1 MPLVIDTYNVLH
13 VTGVLPPEL
22 VVGDPAGLAELIARS
37 RFAVEAAW
45 LVCDGVPKGASRS
58 GRVVIEGA
66 GRGGSADDAI
76 VAIVGRSSAPRRMT
90 VVTSDRGLTRRV
102 RSRGVEVLRS
112 EEFLAMLVDDLS
124 RVRGKRGAG
133 KPRPASPRRSVPLS
147 EREVAGWMEVF
158 RISAELAAIEATE
171 ATETPAPAP
180 RKRTVRS
187 ASTDAALERYLEA
200 TKELED
206 PLSVLEGRGG
216 ADLLDALGALDDASL
231 EAMMA
236 EHEPSIEKDGARVG
250 GRKKPRKRSGKRG
263 GS

>member
-1 MPLVIDTYNVLH
+1 VPLVIDTYNVLH

-66 GRGGSADDAI
+66 GHGGSADDAI

-171 ATETPAPAP
+171 TPAPAP